1 MEDFMSEVTT
11 DVIELSDNAKKELDA
26 YFEGKEKSPIRIYLA
41 PGGCSGPRLALAL
54 DDAGD
59 DDVVEE
65 TGGFKFCVNKA
76 LLDQIK
82 GAKIDL
88 TEMGFMVDPVKPLP
102 ESAGGGCGGC
112 CGGCGSH

>member
-1 MEDFMSEVTT
+1 MLELT
-11 DVIELSDNAKKELDA
+11 DSAKNELDE
-26 YFEGKEKSPIRIYLA
+26 YFKNNEKGPIRIFLA

-54 DDAGD
+54 DEPTDTDKTEEIGD
-59 DDVVEE
+59 Y
-65 TGGFKFCVNKA
+65 KFCINDE

-82 GAKIDL
+82 GAKIDI
-88 TEMGFMVDPVKPLP
+88 TPMGFVIEPENPLP